1 MKFEIRRN
9 KIVVS
14 PENDQ
19 DVAFIEDTLGLKED
33 GASINLTRHEDNGEV
48 VLITAERKHHVA
60 PAKVPYDSERFI
72 GAIKSYNADKG
83 YGFIINENEEDVF
96 FHISDFEEKGETP
109 TKGMEVSYSKGESTF
124 YTDGKSNGMKAVAI
138 KYGSTMPNR

>member
-19 DVAFIEDTLGLKED
+19 DVAFIEDTLGLKEN

-48 VLITAERKHHVA
+48 VLITAERKHH
-60 PAKVPYDSERFI
+60 KVL
-72 GAIKSYNADKG
+72 
-83 YGFIINENEEDVF
+83 
-96 FHISDFEEKGETP
+96 
-109 TKGMEVSYSKGESTF
+109 
-124 YTDGKSNGMKAVAI
+124 
-138 KYGSTMPNR
+138 